1 VDAERE
7 IARMRAQGYSWH
19 VIAANLNRRGVPTAS
34 GQGQWWPASCLRAVD
49 RPQWNSY
56 MRAYRQRHAR

>member
-1 VDAERE
+1 
-7 IARMRAQGYSWH
+7 MRAQGYSWH